1 MFTDGRRL
9 IAAAGLAGALCLALA
24 APVVAQQQ
32 APAPALG
39 TATGKVTGKLLEK
52 GKDPIAYANVIV
64 LGTKNGTMTD
74 ESGTYVLTGV
84 PVGAA
89 QIQVQATGYD
99 KQVQTVQVNAGATSV
114 LNFDFGQ
121 QKIKAG
127 LDAAFLDRKSVV

>member
-74 ESGTYVLTGV
+74 ESGTYVLTGSRL
-84 PVGAA
+84 VGSIWTPGHVCGSAA
-89 QIQVQATGYD
+89 LWLRT
-99 KQVQTVQVNAGATSV
+99 
-114 LNFDFGQ
+114 LE
-121 QKIKAG
+121 
-127 LDAAFLDRKSVV
+127 